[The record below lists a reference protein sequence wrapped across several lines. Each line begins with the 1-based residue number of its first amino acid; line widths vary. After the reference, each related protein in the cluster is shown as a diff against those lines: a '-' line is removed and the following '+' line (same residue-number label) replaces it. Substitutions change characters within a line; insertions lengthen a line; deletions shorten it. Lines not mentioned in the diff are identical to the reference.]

1 MNIIKAPLATI
12 VSQVIGVIIPEPQA
26 VPQLSKPT
34 NLQIEAEVNNYASSN
49 RSTIRKK
56 RRSRL

>member
-12 VSQVIGVIIPEPQA
+12 ISQVIGVIIPEPQI
-26 VPQLSKPT
+26 PQLSKPT
-34 NLQIEAEVNNYASSN
+34 NLQIKAEVNNYVSSN

>member
-1 MNIIKAPLATI
+1 MNIIKAPLTTI
-12 VSQVIGVIIPEPQA
+12 ICKIIGVITPEPQI
-26 VPQLSKPT
+26 PQLSKPI
-34 NLQIEAEVNNYASSN
+34 NLQIKAEVNNYVSSN

>member
-12 VSQVIGVIIPEPQA
+12 IPQVIGVIIPEPQ
-26 VPQLSKPT
+26 VISQLSKPT

>member
-12 VSQVIGVIIPEPQA
+12 IPQVIGVTISEPQIS
-26 VPQLSKPT
+26 QLNKPT
-34 NLQIEAEVNNYASSN
+34 NLQIEAEVNNYVSSN

>member
-12 VSQVIGVIIPEPQA
+12 IPQVIGVIIPEPRIS
-26 VPQLSKPT
+26 QLSKPT
-34 NLQIEAEVNNYASSN
+34 NLQIEAEVNNYVSSN
-49 RSTIRKK
+49 RSTILKK

>member
-12 VSQVIGVIIPEPQA
+12 IPQVIGVIIPEPQI
-26 VPQLSKPT
+26 PRLNKPT
-34 NLQIEAEVNNYASSN
+34 NLQIKAEVNNYVSSN

>member
-1 MNIIKAPLATI
+1 MNIIKAPLTI
-12 VSQVIGVIIPEPQA
+12 IIPQVIGVTIPEPQIS
-26 VPQLSKPT
+26 QLNKLT
-34 NLQIEAEVNNYASSN
+34 NLQIKAEVNNYVSSN